1 MEIKKLLDL
10 MSLADGGQ
18 KHCCY
23 WQNNFDF
30 YLVDCLAFILFFCGY
45 VCIHYVKKVLWGKEE
60 APEEV
65 NSK

>member
-1 MEIKKLLDL
+1 

-30 YLVDCLAFILFFCGY
+30 CLVDCVAFILFF
-45 VCIHYVKKVLWGKEE
+45 VVTFAFITLKKYFGEKKNH
-60 APEEV
+60 P
-65 NSK
+65 KK